1 MATGRTDG
9 LTASLDRVRERLAMV
24 VDDRRTALLEQVVE
38 IRSALAA
45 SIRTKIVEEL
55 SGYVS
60 VGENV
65 ESSNPEASA
74 EALARL
80 AERLADE
87 DVRAALRP
95 DMLSVYRY
103 RLATATARLASM
115 WWNGVERPQGQGGF
129 A

>member
-55 SGYVS
+55 NGYVS

-115 WWNGVERPQGQGGF
+115 RWNGVERPQGQGGF